1 VTADSS
7 DSAGAA
13 GTGAMVALQDGATET
28 TPPKD
33 GGRPESATP
42 RRAPVRHLE
51 HHVFGSRKSGMP
63 KLRQYFPELWQRRQ
77 FVYEM
82 ARSTL
87 RGQNY
92 LNVFGQLWLILNPL
106 LMGSVYFVLV
116 DILSNGKHA
125 SNYFAML
132 LAGLF
137 IFTFFSGTLSQSS
150 GSIIGSARLIMNSS
164 FPRLLLPITQL
175 VIAFMRFLP
184 SMAVFL
190 VVHTLEGLPWG
201 WNACYALP
209 AFVEVVL
216 FGSGLGYLCAT
227 AQVYFRDFASFLPY
241 LTRIWLFLSPVLW
254 NLQTELDSHSMK
266 AKIIAINPLAPMIG
280 SWGDALVY
288 NTTPRLAWLLEG
300 GAWAIAA
307 FIVGCL
313 VFIWREREF
322 SIRL

>member
-1 VTADSS
+1 MTVENS
-7 DSAGAA
+7 DPAVDAGA
-13 GTGAMVALQDGATET
+13 GALVALQGGGATEVA
-28 TPPKD
+28 PPEGD
-33 GGRPESATP
+33 RPAAAVP
-42 RRAPVRHLE
+42 RRAPLRHLE

-63 KLRQYFPELWQRRQ
+63 RLRSYYPELWGRRQ

-92 LNVFGQLWLILNPL
+92 LNVFGQLWLVLNPL

-116 DILSNGKHA
+116 DILSGGKHA

-137 IFTFFSGTLSQSS
+137 IFTFFSSTLSQSS

-164 FPRLLLPITQL
+164 FPRLLLPLTQL

-184 SMAVFL
+184 SMLVFL
-190 VVHTLEGLPWG
+190 VVHTIEGLPWG
-201 WNACYALP
+201 IRALYAVP
-209 AFVEVVL
+209 AFAEVVL

-241 LTRIWLFLSPVLW
+241 ITRIWLFLSPVLW
-254 NLQTELDSHSMK
+254 NLSTELASDSLK

-300 GAWAIAA
+300 AGWAVAA
-307 FIVGCL
+307 FLIGSF